1 MPIDHESP
9 VEAAERL
16 GRRRARVLPV
26 LAILF
31 LTQQLSFFLSEN
43 ERSSEVIRSVD
54 HVKFGA
60 WLVLSLV
67 LLAALYTGGFWFRPR
82 AVRDLM
88 NDEITRQHR
97 AQALSLGFLVAM
109 LTAIALYVVDMAEPV
124 GTRVA
129 IHVVVTL
136 GIGAALIRFGT
147 LERRAHRD

>member
-1 MPIDHESP
+1 MPLDHETP

-31 LTQQLSFFLSEN
+31 LTQQASFFASET
-43 ERSSEVIRSVD
+43 ERTGAVIRSVD

-60 WLVLSLV
+60 WLMLSLV
-67 LLAALYTGGFWFRPR
+67 LLAALYTGGFWFHSRV
-82 AVRDLM
+82 VRNLM
-88 NDEITRQHR
+88 NDDITREHR
-97 AQALSLGFLVAM
+97 AQALSLGFLIAM
-109 LTAIALYVVDMAEPV
+109 LTAIALYVIDMAEPV
-124 GTRVA
+124 ATRVA